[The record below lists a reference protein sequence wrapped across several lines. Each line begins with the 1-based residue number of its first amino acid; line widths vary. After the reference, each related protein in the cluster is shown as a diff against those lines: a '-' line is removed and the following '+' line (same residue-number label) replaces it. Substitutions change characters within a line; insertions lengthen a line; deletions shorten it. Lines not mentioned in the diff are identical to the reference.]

1 MPLFD
6 QITGQDPPKGYPL
19 GDPFTLFST
28 NTNFQS
34 EGQPDELLL
43 NPRHEK
49 VLSEIDKEEHG
60 MPFYF
65 KDLRDNRLLVFRAYI
80 TGLNESF
87 SPSWESESYI
97 GRSEPVYVYTGNERE
112 VGFSLRL
119 YSQTSDELDRI
130 YEKLNRLTSMTYPE
144 YKSHGTADMVDADGQ
159 KVILDV
165 GAIDEKIRMK
175 PPLLKFR
182 LGELYGSANKKEVTC
197 FLKSLSYT
205 FPDEATW
212 ETKKGKRVPKH
223 IDVELTIQIIH
234 DEVPSLAFAQLNSG
248 NQNSFYGINVHGAP
262 FAEAT
267 TE

>member
-1 MPLFD
+1 
-6 QITGQDPPKGYPL
+6 
-19 GDPFTLFST
+19 
-28 NTNFQS
+28 
-34 EGQPDELLL
+34 
-43 NPRHEK
+43 
-49 VLSEIDKEEHG
+49 

-65 KDLRDNRLLVFRAYI
+65 KDLRDNRLLIFRAYI

-87 SPSWESESYI
+87 SPSWESETYI
-97 GRSEPVYVYTGNERE
+97 GRSEPAYVYTGNERE

-119 YSQTSDELDRI
+119 HSQTADELDRI

-144 YKSHGTADMVDADGQ
+144 YKSTSEMTVTDTDGED
-159 KVILDV
+159 ITLEV
-165 GAIDEKIRMK
+165 GAIGEKIRMK

-182 LGELYGSANKKEVTC
+182 LGELYGSANNKEVTC

-248 NQNSFYGINVHGAP
+248 NQNSFYGINTHGAP
-262 FAEAT
+262 FAAAEAI